1 MKKINIGCGLN
12 KKDDE
17 FGIDINPRSNADMIF
32 DLNIIPWEIEDS
44 KFEIVYC
51 DAILEHLHNFFG
63 VMEEIWRI
71 SKNGAKIYINV
82 PHFSDTAMYSDPNHV
97 KFFSS
102 NSFRNINRKK

>member
-17 FGIDINPRSNADMIF
+17 FSVDINPRSNADMIF

-51 DAILEHLHNFFG
+51 DAI
-63 VMEEIWRI
+63 
-71 SKNGAKIYINV
+71 
-82 PHFSDTAMYSDPNHV
+82 
-97 KFFSS
+97 
-102 NSFRNINRKK
+102 FRTLA